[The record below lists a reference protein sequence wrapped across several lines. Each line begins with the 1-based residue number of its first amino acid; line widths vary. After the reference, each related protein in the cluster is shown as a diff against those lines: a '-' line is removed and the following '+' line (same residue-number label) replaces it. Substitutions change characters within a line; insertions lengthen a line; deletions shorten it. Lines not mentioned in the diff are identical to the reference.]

1 MHPPMMHLSNIFTYT
16 QLMALELYNKR
27 RSACSIGTTT
37 GTVDLSSLHTIMYR
51 CLGLRRAEIFSRIL
65 DKDCV
70 GQTDQY

>member
-1 MHPPMMHLSNIFTYT
+1 M
-16 QLMALELYNKR
+16 YNKR

-51 CLGLRRAEIFSRIL
+51 WCMGLRKAEIFSKIL